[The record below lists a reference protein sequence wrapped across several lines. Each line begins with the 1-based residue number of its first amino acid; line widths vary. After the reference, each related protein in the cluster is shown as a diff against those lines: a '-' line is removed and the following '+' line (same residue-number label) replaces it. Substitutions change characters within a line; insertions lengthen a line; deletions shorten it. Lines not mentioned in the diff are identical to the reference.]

1 MAEIKN
7 EQQTNKYIT
16 LKYAEFKDGNK
27 QRERAENKREVGVR
41 EDFSEEVTEKLS
53 LRDEKSREMASRV
66 REQQG

>member
-16 LKYAEFKDGNK
+16 LKYTEFKDGNK